1 MANRLLRNIAV
12 TIGAG
17 LAVGLSRKAVRRL
30 HAPAVNLS
38 PILTRLDEIEHRVTC
53 VEHAPPRVLAPTP
66 EEIEALGT
74 LVSSQHEDIEDLR
87 RQICATERRNAE
99 QVEVFGKKLAVVEQ
113 QLHLRIDAQVG
124 GRMTELEQQ
133 LRGEFE
139 QIHARTVDAFVQTIE
154 SRVIGRIGALENNLV
169 TQAEAITAL
178 REKTTKTDESLMKL
192 LSAVEKLCERAEAR
206 AQVPIVTPPA
216 PAAEEAE
223 PAQVQQSFAAHY
235 QRAIAETEIALP
247 DPEPKPEPQLQHA
260 AYAGARTTSFRR
272 EMQSFGLS
280 LIGLAILGLRLIR

>member
-1 MANRLLRNIAV
+1 MANRLPRNIAV

-30 HAPAVNLS
+30 HTPAVNLR

-87 RQICATERRNAE
+87 RQICATERRNVE
-99 QVEVFGKKLAVVEQ
+99 QVEAFGKKLAVVEQ

-178 REKTTKTDESLMKL
+178 REKTTKTDENLMKL
-192 LSAVEKLCERAEAR
+192 LAAVEKLCDRAETR
-206 AQVPIVTPPA
+206 AQVPVVTPPA
-216 PAAEEAE
+216 PAETLE
-223 PAQVQQSFAAHY
+223 SFAAHY
-235 QRAIAETEIALP
+235 QRAITQTEIALP

>member
-30 HAPAVNLS
+30 HTPAVNLR

-87 RQICATERRNAE
+87 RQICATERRNVE
-99 QVEVFGKKLAVVEQ
+99 QVEAFGKKLAVVEQ

-178 REKTTKTDESLMKL
+178 REKTTKTDENLMKL
-192 LSAVEKLCERAEAR
+192 LAAVEKLCDRAETR
-206 AQVPIVTPPA
+206 AQVPVVTPPA
-216 PAAEEAE
+216 PAETLE
-223 PAQVQQSFAAHY
+223 SFAAHY
-235 QRAIAETEIALP
+235 QRAITQTEIALP